1 MARLSPSQLIS
12 RAKLLVDIFL
22 IDTANS
28 AWKNLDFGRYFESQA
43 GV

>member
-22 IDTANS
+22 VDAVNL
-28 AWKNLDFGRYFESQA
+28 AWKNQDFGRYFESQA